1 MAIFRAMNQKVKVPY
16 KYALIYKRK
25 KIYIFIPENSHEM
38 LRTTLRIA
46 LFLSLGLTGP
56 LNAQDFFRI
65 DSLLTLLNEN
75 SHDTLRCR
83 IMLDIAGEI
92 GSSDTISAKE
102 YLEQGYLLA
111 QKTNDAKSQGR
122 YFMITGLIHANT
134 GEYDQALVNYDRAL
148 ALFSEANDH
157 LRYYETV
164 KNKGNVYLFT
174 ADYTQALNHY
184 NAALDFYKRNNL
196 VIGIT
201 RCLNN
206 MGIIYKNRGEYGEA
220 LSAYEE
226 SIIHLDTIEHAYDIA
241 QAYINMGNVF
251 VYLGVYEDAL
261 DYYNRALEI
270 SRQENFRKNI
280 SLCLSN
286 SGVVQ
291 NKLGNHREALNLY
304 REALEESHR
313 LNDPVQ
319 ISNCLINIGTNYA
332 DMGQYETGIDYVN
345 RGMTIKLELE
355 DERTI
360 SNCNIYLAEIHVMME
375 EYDRA
380 TELFNTAIPVKEE
393 LGDLDGLVRCYL
405 GLGSVFLD
413 QQRYADARAIT
424 VRGLEMA
431 DSLDAMEH
439 LAHGY
444 EIMEEIALA
453 RGDYR
458 HAYEHA
464 ELHHM
469 FEDSLMNETAARA
482 AMELEFSNRSKALER
497 ENENLRIQSD
507 LTTALMRKRNALL
520 LSVLGFTMLLVAG
533 LVLLSYFLRKLR
545 IATQKLEENNL
556 VITKQNL
563 KLDQLNTNKD
573 QMMSIIAHDLRGT
586 IGNQLTAIEVIHNLE
601 CENEQGIDR
610 QKLFGNLKHSA
621 SYSLELLENLLHW
634 SRLGENETNFHPEE
648 VNLISLI
655 DNCVAL
661 YDEAASLKN
670 LTVKTESNRPIH
682 CKVDKIMFETI
693 IRNLIS
699 NAVKFSR
706 SNGTIHIE
714 AEEDDDL
721 VHVKI
726 TDQGIGMDDEQLK
739 KLDNNGGFTRRGT
752 ANEKGAG
759 IGLTLVKEFTAMH
772 DGQLRISSKP
782 EKGSSFEVVVPCRK

>member
-1 MAIFRAMNQKVKVPY
+1 
-16 KYALIYKRK
+16 
-25 KIYIFIPENSHEM
+25 M
-38 LRTTLRIA
+38 LPATLRIA
-46 LFLSLGLTGP
+46 LLLSIALTGP

-65 DSLLTLLNEN
+65 DSLVTLLNED
-75 SHDTLRCR
+75 SHDSLRCR
-83 IMLDIAGEI
+83 ILLDIADEI
-92 GSSDTISAKE
+92 GSSDTIAARE
-102 YLEQGYLLA
+102 YLDQGYQLA
-111 QKTNDAKSQGR
+111 QRTNDAKSMGR

-184 NAALDFYKRNNL
+184 NTALDFYKRNNL
-196 VIGIT
+196 VVGIT

-206 MGIIYKNRGEYGEA
+206 IGIIYKNRGEYGEA

-226 SIIHLDTIEHAYDIA
+226 SIIHLDTVEHAYDIA

-261 DYYNRALEI
+261 DYYTRALEI
-270 SRQENFRKNI
+270 SRRENFRKNI

-304 REALEESHR
+304 QEALEEGRR

-332 DMGQYETGIDYVN
+332 DMGQHETGIDYVN
-345 RGMTIKLELE
+345 RGMAMKIELE

-360 SNCNIYLAEIHVMME
+360 SNCYIYLAEIHVMME
-375 EYDRA
+375 EYDQA
-380 TELFNTAIPVKEE
+380 TELFNKAIPVKER
-393 LGDLDGLVRCYL
+393 LGDLEGLVRCYL
-405 GLGSVFLD
+405 GLGSVLLD
-413 QQRYADARAIT
+413 QERYADARNIT
-424 VRGLEMA
+424 VRGLGMA

-444 EIMEEIALA
+444 EIMEQIALA
-453 RGDYR
+453 SGDYR
-458 HAYEHA
+458 RAYEHA
-464 ELHHM
+464 EMHHS

-482 AMELEFSNRSKALER
+482 AMELEFSSRSKALEQ
-497 ENENLRIQSD
+497 ENENLRIQTD

-520 LSVLGFTMLLVAG
+520 FSVLGFTLLLVAG
-533 LVLLSYFLRKLR
+533 LVLLIYFLRKLR
-545 IATQKLEENNL
+545 ITTQKLEEKNL

-563 KLDQLNTNKD
+563 KLDQLNTTKD

-634 SRLGENETNFHPEE
+634 SRLGDNESSFHPEE
-648 VNLISLI
+648 VNLMSLI

-670 LTVKTESNRPIH
+670 LTIKAESNGPIH

-721 VHVKI
+721 VHFKI
-726 TDQGIGMDDEQLK
+726 TDQGIGMTEDQLR
-739 KLDNNGGFTRRGT
+739 KLDNKGGFTRRGT

-772 DGQLRISSKP
+772 HGQLRISSKP
-782 EKGSSFEVVVPCRK
+782 EKGSSFEVVIPCRK